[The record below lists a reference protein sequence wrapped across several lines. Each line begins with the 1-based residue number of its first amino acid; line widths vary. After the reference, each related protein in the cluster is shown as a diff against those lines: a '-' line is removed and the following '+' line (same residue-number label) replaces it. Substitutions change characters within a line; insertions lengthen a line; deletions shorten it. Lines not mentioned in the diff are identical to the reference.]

1 MKEKVLE
8 TLKTEYSNL
17 GFSDKAFD
25 GVADYIS
32 QTVTNEE
39 DINNTVSGVGGL
51 LKVFQGD
58 IDRERSRKSEL
69 EKKLEELKQKEP
81 ITMSG
86 KAEVEIPK
94 EKDDEVLSKVS
105 ELESKLAELIA
116 EKNAITQKQQLKEI
130 AKAKD
135 VPSGL
140 LDYVNVPS
148 DVDLEEF
155 VDSLAQELV
164 NSGLKSKKPVQG
176 QGKPESVSD
185 SIASYI
191 SKKTEEKFNKN

>member
-58 IDRERSRKSEL
+58 IDRERSKKSEL

-81 ITMSG
+81 IKRSDET
-86 KAEVEIPK
+86 KVEMPK

-116 EKNAITQKQQLKEI
+116 EKNASTQKQQLKEI

-176 QGKPESVSD
+176 QGKPEKLSD